1 MQTENNNSSALKKI
15 SFSTIIN
22 ATKEKVWAVLWSDET
37 YKAWTSVFC
46 EGSYAVSDW
55 NEGSKILFLDGKGSG
70 MYSTIAKKITGG
82 FMSFKHIGVVKD
94 NIEQP
99 LDEQTKSWSGSTEN
113 YTLKETAGVT
123 ELTIELDVV
132 ESFMDYFTKTFP
144 VAMENIKKLAE
155 AKIAIT
161 IEATIHAP
169 VAKVWEYWSKPEHI
183 IKWNNAS
190 PDWHT
195 PHAKNDLQVGG
206 KFSARMEAKD
216 GSFGFDFCGIYD
228 TVKPNELISYTLGDD
243 RKVSIHFNSDGNT
256 TTVTETF
263 EAEKENSIELQREG
277 WQAILDNFKKYTEAS
292 I

>member
-1 MQTENNNSSALKKI
+1 
-15 SFSTIIN
+15 
-22 ATKEKVWAVLWSDET
+22 
-37 YKAWTSVFC
+37 
-46 EGSYAVSDW
+46 
-55 NEGSKILFLDGKGSG
+55 

-99 LDEQTKSWSGSTEN
+99 LDEQTKSWSGCMEN
-113 YTLKETAGVT
+113 YTLSETAGVT

-155 AKIAIT
+155 SKIAIT

-183 IKWNNAS
+183 TQWCNAS

-195 PHAKNDLQVGG
+195 PHAENDLQVGG
-206 KFSARMEAKD
+206 KFVTRMEAKD
-216 GSFGFDFCGIYD
+216 GSFGFDFGGVYD
-228 TVKPNELISYTLGDD
+228 EVKANELIAYTMGDG
-243 RKVSIHFNSDGNT
+243 RKASIVFSTGTNT
-256 TTVTETF
+256 TKLVETF
-263 EAEKENSIELQREG
+263 EAEEENPLEMQRGG